1 MIKIKKNHVALFL
14 KIKNSTNKLNFHIA
28 RCKTYFFNRGV
39 TKIDKITG
47 TKFSFVRHHAELE
60 GLDSLAIFADDV
72 RDGNQGYLFFMRY
85 YIFQTI
91 IALTSLNM

>member
-14 KIKNSTNKLNFHIA
+14 KIKNSTNKLNFHVA
-28 RCKTYFFNRGV
+28 WCKTYFFNRGV

-60 GLDSLAIFADDV
+60 GLDSLAISADEV
-72 RDGNQGYLFFMRY
+72 RDGNQGSIFYEILYFSNY
-85 YIFQTI
+85 YC
-91 IALTSLNM
+91 AD

>member
-14 KIKNSTNKLNFHIA
+14 KIKNSTNKLNW
-28 RCKTYFFNRGV
+28 CKTYFFNRGV